1 MKLNKMK
8 SRQMTMKFNFI
19 FASFISLMS
28 LDASSTT
35 HGCALLSLGEH
46 KAKKIAKIRAES
58 EFVKINKGIYVSGKE
73 SVLISES
80 DVLYERS
87 LSITQKSSGLS
98 SYKLNVI
105 YKKGL
110 IDDKE
115 YLCAF
120 VQE

>member
-1 MKLNKMK
+1 
-8 SRQMTMKFNFI
+8 
-19 FASFISLMS
+19 MS